1 MTLELLN
8 ISFFIFHTLLI
19 LFNMVGWA
27 FRRTR
32 PWHLAT
38 LGLVALSWFGLGLWY
53 GWGYCLCTDWH
64 WRVRQQLGYQDEND
78 SYIYLL
84 IHGLTGLQP
93 SVAFCEFLAGSVF
106 LMAVT
111 LTLVLNWRDWRRG
124 RRTARL
130 THQT

>member
-1 MTLELLN
+1 MILEILN
-8 ISFFIFHTLLI
+8 ISFFILHTLLI
-19 LFNMVGWA
+19 GFNLVGWA

-64 WRVRQQLGYQDEND
+64 WRVRQQLGYLDENG

-84 IHGLTGLQP
+84 IHALTGLEP
-93 SVAFCEFLAGSVF
+93 SVPFCEALALTVF
-106 LMAVT
+106 TVAAALT
-111 LTLVLNWRDWRRG
+111 LTLTWRDWRCRKRDLCLQG
-124 RRTARL
+124 KP
-130 THQT
+130 